1 MCPQTGMC
9 IDEKCTHVLR
19 RKRMH
24 TDTHAHSKVHGE
36 RTGYL
41 YVCTAAAYVL
51 IYTFS
56 QMLTWQVWY
65 SHCVLMVNTCAG
77 KTVHVSSHANLSTLT
92 QHIA

>member
-1 MCPQTGMC
+1 MFPQIGMC
-9 IDEKCTHVLR
+9 VDEKCTHVLR
-19 RKRMH
+19 HKRTH
-24 TDTHAHSKVHGE
+24 TDTHAHSKVHGQG
-36 RTGYL
+36 TGYL

-65 SHCVLMVNTCAG
+65 SRVLIVNTCAG
-77 KTVHVSSHANLSTLT
+77 KTVHVSSDASLSTLT